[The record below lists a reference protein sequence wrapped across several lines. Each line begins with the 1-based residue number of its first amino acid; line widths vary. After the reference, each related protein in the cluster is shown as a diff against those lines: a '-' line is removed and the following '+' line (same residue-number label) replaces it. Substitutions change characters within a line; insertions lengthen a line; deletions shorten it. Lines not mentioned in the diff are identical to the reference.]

1 MRWSGGERVLVFAF
15 AAFNAQSAG
24 VTDVRLHADASRRA
38 TTFHAFR
45 WYLWVAMDQEWQ
57 RGSTGG
63 QAVQLV
69 TAFGV
74 DFAIGGA
81 FAFDGF
87 DFGQDHVGWS
97 NAVGNSDADALIIS
111 QITFFAE
118 ATDDAVASADRARM
132 GVGAGGRAGS
142 TAWHENLVGWAF
154 RDWWEHHERFRL
166 SLSSALTGFN
176 AFASFRSDKT
186 LFAGTAGNANTGAHW
201 IRVLARA
208 IASFALTVFFI
219 VAAEL
224 WWHGDGIFWADTAIH
239 RCDANAL
246 FVLQITGF
254 AEAAD
259 DAVLGAHGAR
269 MGIRA
274 GGGACGAAWH
284 EEFVFFALRNFWWVG
299 EEHVRLSDMG

>member
-1 MRWSGGERVLVFAF
+1 MRWSGGERIFVFAC
-15 AAFNAQSAG
+15 AAFNAQSAC
-24 VTDVRLHADASRRA
+24 VTDVRFHADASRRA

-57 RGSTGG
+57 RGSTAG
-63 QAVQLV
+63 QTVQLV

-81 FAFDGF
+81 FAFNGF

-97 NAVGNSDADALIIS
+97 SIAVGSSDANALFIS

-118 ATDDAVASADRARM
+118 ATDDAVASANRARM
-132 GVGAGGRAGS
+132 GFGAGGRASG
-142 TAWHENLVGWAF
+142 TAWHEHLIGWAF

-166 SLSSALTGFN
+166 SLSSAFTGFN
-176 AFASFRSDKT
+176 TFASFRSEMT
-186 LFAGTAGNANTGAHW
+186 LFAGAAGNANTWADG
-201 IRVLARA
+201 IRVLAGA
-208 IASFALTVFFI
+208 IATFALTEFFI
-219 VAAEL
+219 LAADL
-224 WWHGDGIFWADTAIH
+224 WWHGDGIFWADTAVH
-239 RCDANAL
+239 RFDANAL
-246 FVLQITGF
+246 FVFQITGF

-274 GGGACGAAWH
+274 GGGACGTARH
-284 EEFVFFALRNFWWVG
+284 EDFVFFAL
-299 EEHVRLSDMG
+299 